1 MGNFGDIL
9 QNATTLGLIYGLMAI
24 GLFISYRILDVADLT
39 VDSSFTL
46 GAATSAIFTIN
57 GKPLLGVFMAILAG
71 MCAGLVTA
79 FLQTKLKI
87 NPILAGILTMTGL
100 YSINLWVMKKT
111 PNLSLMRMKTIF
123 TPLENLIGKKLAY
136 FLVSLFFVVLVSV
149 LILLFFKTH
158 IGLAIR
164 ATGDNEDMVRS
175 SSVNVDVM
183 KMIALALANGIV
195 ALSGATLAQYQ
206 HSADIG
212 MGTGI
217 VIMGL
222 ASLVIGEVVVGRKH
236 LAQNLI
242 AVVVGSILYRI
253 IFALVMELGI
263 SASDIKLMS
272 AIIMILSIS
281 YPVIV
286 QKVKYLRQKQLAK
299 KIDIT
304 NICCSEEGG
313 NGKYVGSD
321 SNNQNI

>member
-9 QNATTLGLIYGLMAI
+9 QNATTLGLIYGLMAL

-46 GAATSAIFTIN
+46 GAATSAVFTIN
-57 GKPLLGVFMAILAG
+57 GKPLLGVFMAIVARDVRRIG
-71 MCAGLVTA
+71 DRVFAD
-79 FLQTKLKI
+79 KI
-87 NPILAGILTMTGL
+87 KNQSHSCRYSDNDGGT

-111 PNLSLMRMKTIF
+111 PNLSLMRMIPSLRLWKIWSERSLPTF
-123 TPLENLIGKKLAY
+123 SLA
-136 FLVSLFFVVLVSV
+136 SLMVLVSV
-149 LILLFFKTH
+149 LIILFFKTH

-175 SSVNVDVM
+175 SSINVDIM
-183 KMIALALANGIV
+183 KMIALSLANGIV
-195 ALSGATLAQYQ
+195 SLSGATLAQYQ

-222 ASLVIGEVVVGRKH
+222 ASLVIGEVVVGKKH
-236 LAQNLI
+236 LVQNLI

-253 IFALVMELGI
+253 IFALVMEIGI

-286 QKVKYLRQKQLAK
+286 QKFKYFRQKHLAK
-299 KIDIT
+299 K
-304 NICCSEEGG
+304 
-313 NGKYVGSD
+313 
-321 SNNQNI
+321 